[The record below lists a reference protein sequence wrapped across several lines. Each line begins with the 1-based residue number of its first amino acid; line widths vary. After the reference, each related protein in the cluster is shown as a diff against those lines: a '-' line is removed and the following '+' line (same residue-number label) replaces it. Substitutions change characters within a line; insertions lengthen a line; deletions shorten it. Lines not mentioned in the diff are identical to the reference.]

1 MLIDIIKQEVE
12 FKPNFGRTVKESY
25 EDFMDRINETLNMYT
40 SDMEVIDINFII
52 QDELIW
58 AIIKYKVNI

>member
-1 MLIDIIKQEVE
+1 MNIDIIQQEVE

-25 EDFMDRINETLNMYT
+25 ESFMDRINETLNLYT

-58 AIIKYKVNI
+58 AFIKYKINI

>member
-1 MLIDIIKQEVE
+1 MQIDIIQQQVE
-12 FKPNFGRTVKESY
+12 LPNFGKKVKESY
-25 EDFMDRINETLNMYT
+25 EDFMDRINETLNLYT

-58 AIIKYKVNI
+58 AFIKYKVNI